1 MMNNEGVP
9 NYVYIYLK
17 VHTLTK
23 RTNFSMT
30 KFFFSKI
37 YFSEAG
43 NLNVTTTDGVICFFF
58 VFIYNNHISK
68 TNLKNK
74 K

>member
-43 NLNVTTTDGVICFFF
+43 NLNVTTTD
-58 VFIYNNHISK
+58 
-68 TNLKNK
+68 
-74 K
+74 